1 MLVLV
6 LASVLALEPVL
17 VLVLEPVLEP
27 ALASVLVPARE
38 LEPALLRRIGLG
50 FAH

>member
-1 MLVLV
+1 MLVP
-6 LASVLALEPVL
+6 VLALEPVL
-17 VLVLEPVLEP
+17 ALALEPVLEP